1 MEKLEFQVSLDLEKL
16 KGAIVTT
23 TKKGTKVLVIPVE
36 QNHMKLGSKS
46 GCYLN
51 GTMRQRN
58 EADKYGN
65 THFFKAY
72 VGKEVFDAM
81 TDEERNAIP
90 IFGSAKPMSVR
101 DITREEFIDKQIKES
116 EKKSN
121 SDFDDDLPF

>member
-1 MEKLEFQVSLDLEKL
+1 MEKIEFQVSLDLEKL

-23 TKKGTKVLVIPVE
+23 TKKGTKVLVIPVD
-36 QNHMKLGSKS
+36 QNHMKLGSKN

-58 EADKYGN
+58 EPDKYGN

-81 TDEERNAIP
+81 SNEERNAIP

-101 DITREEFIDKQIKES
+101 DMTREEFIDRQIKDS